1 MSKRSKVLVGAGA
14 AVLIVGIVVISLG
27 ARRDRGQEVR
37 FETVGRRDL
46 VAAVT
51 ASGKIQPKKK
61 VDVSA
66 DITGRITK
74 IAVHEGDF
82 VKQGQFLIQIDPTIY
97 QASLQQAAANMAS
110 AQAAAVQ
117 AKANQD
123 QSERALRRTKEL
135 HTQSPNLVSQEQ
147 LEQAQTA
154 FDIAEANLNAAQH
167 QVDQSRAAVQSA
179 RDNLRKTT
187 LIAPMTG
194 RVTRLAVEEGELVC
208 LIGANGAGKTST
220 LKALCRLIPSRAGT
234 LRYRGENIAASPVHA
249 LPRKGLVMVP
259 EGRGIFRQLTVEE
272 NLAMGAYALGG
283 GDPEPQYAS
292 FPRLRERR
300 KQIAGTL
307 SGGEQQML
315 AIARALMTRP
325 KLLLLDEPSMGLAPL
340 MVAKIFDI
348 VREIARQGMTILLVE
363 QNARLALELAGR
375 GYVMESGAITLAG
388 TAGDLLNDSKVRE
401 AYLGEG
407 VA

>member
-1 MSKRSKVLVGAGA
+1 ML
-14 AVLIVGIVVISLG
+14 L
-27 ARRDRGQEVR
+27 EVR
-37 FETVGRRDL
+37 GLEVHYGGIR
-46 VAAVT
+46 AVK
-51 ASGKIQPKKK
+51 G
-61 VDVSA
+61 
-66 DITGRITK
+66 
-74 IAVHEGDF
+74 
-82 VKQGQFLIQIDPTIY
+82 ID
-97 QASLQQAAANMAS
+97 
-110 AQAAAVQ
+110 
-117 AKANQD
+117 
-123 QSERALRRTKEL
+123 
-135 HTQSPNLVSQEQ
+135 
-147 LEQAQTA
+147 
-154 FDIAEANLNAAQH
+154 
-167 QVDQSRAAVQSA
+167 
-179 RDNLRKTT
+179 
-187 LIAPMTG
+187 
-194 RVTRLAVEEGELVC
+194 LAVNEGELVC

-220 LKALCRLIPSRAGT
+220 LKALCRLIASRAGT
-234 LRYRGENIAASPVHA
+234 LRYRGEDIATSPVHA

-272 NLAMGAYALGG
+272 NLALGAYALGG

-325 KLLLLDEPSMGLAPL
+325 RLLLLDEPSMGLAPL

-375 GYVMESGAITLAG
+375 GYVMESGAITLSG
-388 TAGDLLNDSKVRE
+388 TAGELLNDPKVRE

-407 VA
+407 LA